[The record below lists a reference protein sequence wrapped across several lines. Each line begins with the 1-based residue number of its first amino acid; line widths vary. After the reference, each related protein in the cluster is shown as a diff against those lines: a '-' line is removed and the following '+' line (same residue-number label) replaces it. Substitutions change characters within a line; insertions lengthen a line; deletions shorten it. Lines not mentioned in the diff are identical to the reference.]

1 VALSAPS
8 LVMNRLPRSSILPVL
23 PRHLTQHPSRAPVKG
38 RALLVLV
45 TLAAVALM
53 VVAEAGAAAAVVVVV
68 VVAERLAALA
78 WHFHHR
84 PPEYSFTGVSLWLVL
99 RVEVAVL
106 WALRTTADTCRL
118 PPVHQLSSTARNTC
132 LQAMSKTWSRF

>member
-1 VALSAPS
+1 MALSAPS

-53 VVAEAGAAAAVVVVV
+53 VVAEAGAAAAVLVVVVV
-68 VVAERLAALA
+68 VVAERQAALA
-78 WHFHHR
+78 WHFQHR
-84 PPEYSFTGVSLWLVL
+84 PPE
-99 RVEVAVL
+99 
-106 WALRTTADTCRL
+106 
-118 PPVHQLSSTARNTC
+118 
-132 LQAMSKTWSRF
+132 